1 MKKLI
6 LVFFLPTILVAQR
19 VQGTFTPATDYTYAF
34 LYSATPDGANYV
46 DRGQLDRDGNF
57 EIALD
62 SSLAPG
68 IYKIVYAIP
77 PEENNF
83 DFIYDGKESVAF
95 KFNYDTGVEFTES
108 EENKLWDSY
117 LKSMEMVNQ
126 TISNYYSKGETD
138 EEGFKSIF
146 KVMADTQNAY
156 EESSKGMLVSAFIK
170 ANRPYLPKKYEDIS
184 TYSNNLKE
192 HYLSEIDFSN
202 YFLQCSSFIVDR
214 VVAYVFDINLDPT
227 NDTYKAH
234 VDDVVTAIGKDAED
248 IKATLLYTLWQR
260 FVNTDNHELANY
272 ITDKYLLELANL
284 IDNKVMA
291 QMITSYKNTSIG
303 TKAPDIEFNP
313 ETTYGTEVSSLNF
326 LDSSEYYL
334 LIFWSSECGHCL
346 KELPEVS
353 QLIKDKSNIRV
364 VAFGLEN
371 DVRGW
376 TDAIEAYPD
385 FVHTVGLEKW
395 DNPIVQTYGIT
406 ATPTYF
412 LLDKNKF
419 ILEKPYDYAELVKA
433 INNL

>member
-126 TISNYYSKGETD
+126 TISNYYAKGKTD

-170 ANRPYLPKKYEDIS
+170 ANRPYLPKNYEDIS

-214 VVAYVFDINLDPT
+214 VVAYVFDIKP
-227 NDTYKAH
+227 
-234 VDDVVTAIGKDAED
+234 
-248 IKATLLYTLWQR
+248 R
-260 FVNTDNHELANY
+260 P
-272 ITDKYLLELANL
+272 
-284 IDNKVMA
+284 NK
-291 QMITSYKNTSIG
+291 
-303 TKAPDIEFNP
+303 
-313 ETTYGTEVSSLNF
+313 
-326 LDSSEYYL
+326 
-334 LIFWSSECGHCL
+334 
-346 KELPEVS
+346 
-353 QLIKDKSNIRV
+353 
-364 VAFGLEN
+364 
-371 DVRGW
+371 
-376 TDAIEAYPD
+376 
-385 FVHTVGLEKW
+385 
-395 DNPIVQTYGIT
+395 
-406 ATPTYF
+406 
-412 LLDKNKF
+412 
-419 ILEKPYDYAELVKA
+419 
-433 INNL
+433 